1 MACTGFDLE
10 EKDEP
15 MSAINDLLD
24 KLTREI
30 DRRGRAAVAEQ
41 EYEPVKL
48 RNDEL
53 LTIYRALQAMSAIR
67 ELMKE

>member
-1 MACTGFDLE
+1 
-10 EKDEP
+10 